1 MVWAAPLGLALT
13 TDYRGVPTRPLLLGY
28 SQISSGREWVSS
40 SSFILPVPSVR
51 EEVSACSPAPFT
63 SSVGCSLSSM
73 TVLERDREQG
83 NQGALF
89 AGLEDTEWIFYGSLT
104 MHLT

>member
-1 MVWAAPLGLALT
+1 MVWAAPPGLALT

-28 SQISSGREWVSS
+28 CKISSGREWVSS
-40 SSFILPVPSVR
+40 SSSILPIP
-51 EEVSACSPAPFT
+51 
-63 SSVGCSLSSM
+63 SVGCSLGSM
-73 TVLERDREQG
+73 TALERDKEQG